1 MPDAATDPAAQ
12 ARSQAEQ
19 ARSPA
24 AQARSLGQQSRTA
37 EDRGDLAA
45 ALALNEAA
53 AAGFQEAGDAPGL
66 LVAYRSRALILLRLG
81 RLDDACSQLARALAL
96 ALQMDAE
103 FVWDTVG
110 QMVGV
115 AGYLAQ
121 AQAASLLPLGAALR
135 SALQHVQDVRG
146 EYPLELRG
154 PVEMATALGNIY
166 AAMGMLDDA
175 VQGREPLPEQ
185 AVERL
190 RVDALTQAW
199 AVDALSR
206 QAWGLVPWLKAWLE
220 ARGLPTDL

>member
-1 MPDAATDPAAQ
+1 MPDTATDPAAQ
-12 ARSQAEQ
+12 ARG
-19 ARSPA
+19 
-24 AQARSLGQQSRTA
+24 LGQQSRAA

-81 RLDDACSQLARALAL
+81 RVDDACSQLARSLAL

-103 FVWDTVG
+103 FVWDTLG

-121 AQAASLLPLGAALR
+121 AQPASLLPLGAALR
-135 SALQHVQDVRG
+135 NALQHVQAVRG
-146 EYPLELRG
+146 EYPLEMRG

-175 VQGREPLPEQ
+175 VHGREPLPGQ

-190 RVDALTQAW
+190 RADALTQAW

>member
-1 MPDAATDPAAQ
+1 MTD
-12 ARSQAEQ
+12 SLAELI
-19 ARSPA
+19 
-24 AQARSLGQQSRTA
+24 AQARSLGQQSRAA
-37 EDRGDLAA
+37 EDQGDLDTALVLNDAA
-45 ALALNEAA
+45 TAR
-53 AAGFQEAGDAPGL
+53 FQEAGDAPGL
-66 LVAYRSRALILLRLG
+66 LVAYRSRALILLRLA
-81 RLDDACSQLARALAL
+81 RLDDACAQLARALAL

-121 AQAASLLPLGAALR
+121 AQAAQLLALGAALR
-135 SALQHVQDVRG
+135 RALEHVQAVLG

-154 PVEMATALGNIY
+154 PVEMATALGHIY
-166 AAMGMLDDA
+166 AAMGLLDAA
-175 VQGREPLPEQ
+175 VHGREPLPEA

-206 QAWGLVPWLKAWLE
+206 QVWGIVPWLKAWLE
-220 ARGLPTDL
+220 ARGLRSDD